1 MLARAPAEE
10 IRVSELVTYSLESA
24 VATLAMD
31 DGKVNS
37 LSPDMLKAINRG
49 LDRAEADRAVVVI
62 AGREARFSAGFD
74 LNVFKQR
81 GPEAHGMLMDGFKL
95 YERLLSF
102 PTPVIAA
109 CTGHAIAAGAFL
121 LLSTDVRIGAAG
133 AFKLGA
139 NEVAIGMTMPYSAIE
154 VMRQRLNTRFFT
166 RSVLTGELY
175 TPDQAVLAGYL
186 DELKPAAEV
195 VAAAQKLGASYT
207 QLDMKAHAES
217 KKRVRADV
225 LEALHTAIELDDADI
240 RARYG

>member
-10 IRVSELVTYSLESA
+10 IRVPELVTYSFESS

-74 LNVFKQR
+74 LNVLKQR
-81 GPEAHGMLMDGFKL
+81 GTFAHGMLMEGFKL
-95 YERLLSF
+95 CERLLSF

-166 RSVLTGELY
+166 RSVLTGEFY

-195 VAAAQKLGASYT
+195 VVAAQKLAASYA

-225 LEALHTAIELDDADI
+225 LEALHNAIELDDADI